1 MPNSS
6 NITCDDD
13 CCKREAK
20 KRKVTVTNTPDVLT
34 ESVAEHTAALIFA
47 VALRIVEADKYLRS
61 GKYRGWEPMGFM
73 GMELKG
79 KTLGIVG
86 AGRIGYRVGE
96 MLSLGVGMKVVYYD
110 VKRNDLF
117 EKELQASYFENVDD
131 ILKTSDVLSLHVP
144 LLPSTKHLINEERLK
159 MMKPGAYL
167 INTSR
172 GAVVDEKALV
182 KALQNKEIAGAGLD
196 VFECEPDLCPGL
208 SILDNV
214 VITPH
219 IASATL
225 EARDGMA
232 SMAAQNIID
241 FLEGRESKNKV
252 AIS

>member
-1 MPNSS
+1 
-6 NITCDDD
+6 
-13 CCKREAK
+13 
-20 KRKVTVTNTPDVLT
+20 
-34 ESVAEHTAALIFA
+34 
-47 VALRIVEADKYLRS
+47 
-61 GKYRGWEPMGFM
+61 
-73 GMELKG
+73 
-79 KTLGIVG
+79 
-86 AGRIGYRVGE
+86 
-96 MLSLGVGMKVVYYD
+96 
-110 VKRNDLF
+110 
-117 EKELQASYFENVDD
+117 
-131 ILKTSDVLSLHVP
+131 
-144 LLPSTKHLINEERLK
+144 